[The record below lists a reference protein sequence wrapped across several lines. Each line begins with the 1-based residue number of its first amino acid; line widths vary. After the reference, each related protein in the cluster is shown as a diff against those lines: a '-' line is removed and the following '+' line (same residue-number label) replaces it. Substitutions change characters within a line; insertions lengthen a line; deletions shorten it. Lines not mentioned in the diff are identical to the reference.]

1 MLQGPYTYR
10 LTIQNRRY
18 SADFG
23 APATIPK
30 LAKLYTIS
38 LCRNLLYV
46 GITHGRMSQR
56 LGGGLRASGEH
67 GYHGYKLNDGDFSLN
82 IWTGGPEMG
91 REDMESIEAE
101 VAFEWRKRS
110 AQWPAAQNRYP
121 LPPDECRAP
130 GSCSFGAEENRPG
143 ATTSLVSCSP
153 TASSAA
159 ASAQIGRQCPADT
172 SNVERWVAKDE
183 YPREALRAERRIL
196 AQLEQV

>member
-1 MLQGPYTYR
+1 MAVGEPAQWLTTLKEIICCKDHIHTGA
-10 LTIQNRRY
+10 TIQNRRY

-110 AQWPAAQNRYP
+110 AQWPGAQN
-121 LPPDECRAP
+121 
-130 GSCSFGAEENRPG
+130 
-143 ATTSLVSCSP
+143 
-153 TASSAA
+153 
-159 ASAQIGRQCPADT
+159 QIHFHQTNAGH
-172 SNVERWVAKDE
+172 
-183 YPREALRAERRIL
+183 REAARLVLRKIAREPL
-196 AQLEQV
+196 QA